1 MYRTFVMIAALPALV
16 QAICAAQPSDSPKI
30 ALPYSTARF
39 QKLKENAG
47 DDLELYRKALE
58 ANGAIVVDIPQP
70 NDINQ
75 LPAMLDG
82 IDGILL
88 PGGIDVDPKF
98 YDEERR
104 PKLEKTDE
112 SLDEF
117 EFGMLEYAL
126 KHDVPVLAICRGIQV
141 VNVHFGG
148 SLYQDIPSQCKN
160 PHPVTHRY
168 PKDSKE
174 VPEHPI
180 RIAKDS
186 VMYELFG
193 AERFVVNTHHHQA
206 IKALAP
212 GFRATAWSD
221 DGLIE
226 AIEHVGKPFIL
237 GLQCH
242 PEKVRD
248 RDPRFN
254 DPFKRLIQEALAVR
268 K

>member
-1 MYRTFVMIAALPALV
+1 MIAALPALV
-16 QAICAAQPSDSPKI
+16 QAVCAAQPSDSPKI
-30 ALPYSTARF
+30 ALPYSAERF
-39 QKLKENAG
+39 QKLKENTR
-47 DDLELYRKALE
+47 DPLELYRKALE

-70 NDINQ
+70 NDSSQ
-75 LPAMLDG
+75 LAPMLEG

-98 YDEERR
+98 YTEERH
-104 PKLEKTDE
+104 PKLEKTDQ
-112 SLDEF
+112 SLDRF
-117 EFGMLEYAL
+117 EFGMLDYAL
-126 KHDVPVLAICRGIQV
+126 KHGVPVLAICRGIQV

-148 SLYQDIPSQCKN
+148 SLYQDIPAECESPQS
-160 PHPVTHRY
+160 VTHRY

-186 VMYELFG
+186 VMCELFG

-206 IKALAP
+206 VKALAP

-226 AIEHVGKPFIL
+226 AIEHEGKPFIL

-248 RDPRFN
+248 KDPRF
-254 DPFKRLIQEALAVR
+254 DAPFKRLVKEALAVR